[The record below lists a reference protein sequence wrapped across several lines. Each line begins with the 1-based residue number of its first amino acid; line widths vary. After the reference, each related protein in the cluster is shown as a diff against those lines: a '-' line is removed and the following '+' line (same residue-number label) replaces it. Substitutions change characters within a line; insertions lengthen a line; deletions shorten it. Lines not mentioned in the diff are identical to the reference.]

1 MKKKSAFS
9 QLLTVVMVALIGFVV
24 TMVIAFWVG
33 SADTQIFDLREI
45 NWGNAIPVILI
56 GGFATCVAVGI
67 AVLVVS
73 KNIFLKVR
81 DYFLEDK
88 IDGGKK

>member
-1 MKKKSAFS
+1 MKNKSTFS
-9 QLLTVVMVALIGFVV
+9 KLLTIVIVALIGFVL
-24 TMVIAFWVG
+24 TMVTAILVG
-33 SADTQIFDLREI
+33 SADTLIFDLREI

-56 GGFATCVAVGI
+56 GGFITCVAVGI
-67 AVLVVS
+67 TVLVVA
-73 KNIFLKVR
+73 KNIFLKIR